1 MNKKIFF
8 KKFIIVVLLLY
19 IITTVLFVS
28 VFPKIYLSHKYDTKF
43 SDYKIAEYHPGYFA
57 YDINYWDVVWHDSQ
71 LVYEFNKNGR
81 KFLVEFMDFNYYDSY
96 QMKDVSE
103 WLTKELQYN
112 VDKNIDMVNVGGTAT
127 YGIYNK
133 EKDRY
138 KNVVWTKDNVNEII
152 KAGKIDKVFIKTNN
166 IGQYIDE
173 TRNKNKYTNSLF
185 AGDMNSKFKD
195 YMAKLGATF
204 IKEYN
209 NNSFNIILH
218 QNKLPEC
225 DAYYRVYGIDLNKW
239 GKYEG
244 NFVKVNLEYY
254 V

>member
-1 MNKKIFF
+1 
-8 KKFIIVVLLLY
+8 
-19 IITTVLFVS
+19 
-28 VFPKIYLSHKYDTKF
+28 
-43 SDYKIAEYHPGYFA
+43 
-57 YDINYWDVVWHDSQ
+57 
-71 LVYEFNKNGR
+71 
-81 KFLVEFMDFNYYDSY
+81 
-96 QMKDVSE
+96 
-103 WLTKELQYN
+103 
-112 VDKNIDMVNVGGTAT
+112 MVNVGAAAT

-152 KAGKIDKVFIKTNN
+152 KAGKAGKVFIKTNN

-185 AGDMNSKFKD
+185 AGDMNSKFNN
-195 YMAKLGATF
+195 YMTELGTAF

-209 NNSFNIILH
+209 NSSFNIILH
-218 QNKLPEC
+218 QNELPEC
-225 DAYYRVYGIDLNKW
+225 NAYYRVYGIDLNKW

-244 NFVKVNLEYY
+244 SFVNVNLEYY

>member
-8 KKFIIVVLLLY
+8 KKFVIIVFLLY
-19 IITTVLFVS
+19 IITTILFVS

-81 KFLVEFMDFNYYDSY
+81 KFIVEFMDFNYYDSY

-103 WLTKELQYN
+103 WITNELQYN
-112 VDKNIDMVNVGGTAT
+112 VDKNIDMVNVGAAAT
-127 YGIYNK
+127 YGIYDK

-138 KNVVWTKDNVNEII
+138 KNVVWTKNNVNEII
-152 KAGKIDKVFIKTNN
+152 KAGKAGKVFIKTNN

-185 AGDMNSKFKD
+185 AGDMNSKFNN
-195 YMAKLGATF
+195 YMTELGTAF

-209 NNSFNIILH
+209 NSSFNIILH
-218 QNKLPEC
+218 QNELPEC
-225 DAYYRVYGIDLNKW
+225 NAYYRVYGIDLNKW

-244 NFVKVNLEYY
+244 SFVNVNLEYY